1 MVGQRLLR
9 LALSALPGLL
19 LVSSLAALLMSI
31 PAWGA
36 GNHAGLSA
44 WMPTAAGIVIGLPGA
59 IIAAS
64 CLRGVLQGTRGT
76 FSVTPLILS
85 FGLLTMPVAIAT
97 ETAVAVGVADVDTY
111 DRLLETTPGSSP
123 LPGPNGPGANGPIS
137 PDGFMAGT
145 VMIAIFLNGIVGVSS
160 FTYVSAVNFV
170 SNRRFA
176 DTVPE
181 YDAVAELLMGHRG
194 PRAPLP

>member
-9 LALSALPGLL
+9 LGLAAFPGLL

-36 GNHAGLSA
+36 GNHAGLSS

-59 IIAAS
+59 IIAAL
-64 CLRGVLQGTRGT
+64 CLRGVLLGTRGT

-97 ETAVAVGVADVDTY
+97 ETAVAVGVADVATY
-111 DRLLETTPGSSP
+111 DRLLETTPGRSP
-123 LPGPNGPGANGPIS
+123 LSVSDGPAAEGPIS
-137 PDGFMAGT
+137 PAGFLAGT
-145 VMIAIFLNGIVGVSS
+145 VIIAILLNGIVGVSG
-160 FTYVSAVNFV
+160 FTYVSAINFMG
-170 SNRRFA
+170 NRRFG
-176 DTVPE
+176 DGPGE

>member
-1 MVGQRLLR
+1 MIGQRLLR
-9 LALSALPGLL
+9 LGLAALPGLL
-19 LVSSLAALLMSI
+19 LVSSLAALLMAI

-44 WMPTAAGIVIGLPGA
+44 WMPTAAGIVIGLPGV
-59 IIAAS
+59 IIATL
-64 CLRGVLQGTRGT
+64 CLRGVLQRTWGT

-85 FGLLTMPVAIAT
+85 FGLLTMPVAITT
-97 ETAVAVGVADVDTY
+97 ETAVAVRVADVDTY

-123 LPGPNGPGANGPIS
+123 LPGPDGPATQGPIS
-137 PDGFMAGT
+137 PDSFMAGT
-145 VMIAIFLNGIVGVSS
+145 VMVAIFLNGIVAVSS
-160 FTYVSAVNFV
+160 FTYVSAINFMG
-170 SNRRFA
+170 NRRFG
-176 DTVPE
+176 DGLPE